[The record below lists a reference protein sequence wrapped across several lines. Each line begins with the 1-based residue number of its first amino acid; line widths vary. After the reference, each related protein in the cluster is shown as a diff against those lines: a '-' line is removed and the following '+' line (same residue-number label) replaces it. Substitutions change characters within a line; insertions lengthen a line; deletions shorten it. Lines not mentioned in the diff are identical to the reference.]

1 MGNKTFQ
8 KALEIVESLPE
19 EQRESLMGRQVPL
32 SLACGWVG
40 EVKGYNTNNIFISGK
55 PRPYKGGE
63 LHIVRRR
70 LIEERRDRLAQ
81 SIKGAREEYKR
92 GKIRK
97 GNVDDLMNE
106 LSK

>member
-19 EQRESLMGRQVPL
+19 EQRESLMD
-32 SLACGWVG
+32 
-40 EVKGYNTNNIFISGK
+40 
-55 PRPYKGGE
+55 
-63 LHIVRRR
+63 IVRRR

-97 GNVDDLMNE
+97 GTVDDLMNE

>member
-1 MGNKTFQ
+1 MGNITFQ

-19 EQRESLMGRQVPL
+19 EQRESLMDI
-32 SLACGWVG
+32 
-40 EVKGYNTNNIFISGK
+40 VK
-55 PRPYKGGE
+55 
-63 LHIVRRR
+63 RR

-81 SIKGAREEYKR
+81 NIKEAREEYKR

-97 GNVDDLMNE
+97 GTVDDLMHE

>member
-8 KALEIVESLPE
+8 KAVEIVESLPE
-19 EQRESLMGRQVPL
+19 EQRESLMGRQVPR
-32 SLACGWVG
+32 SLAYGCIGG
-40 EVKGYNTNNIFISGK
+40 GKGHNTNKIFISGK
-55 PRPYKGGE
+55 PRPYMGME
-63 LHIVRRR
+63 LHIVKRR
-70 LIEERRDRLAQ
+70 LMEERRDRLAQ

-97 GNVDDLMNE
+97 GTVDDLMNE

>member
-19 EQRESLMGRQVPL
+19 EQRESLMD
-32 SLACGWVG
+32 
-40 EVKGYNTNNIFISGK
+40 
-55 PRPYKGGE
+55 
-63 LHIVRRR
+63 IVRRR

-81 SIKGAREEYKR
+81 SIEEAREEYKHGR
-92 GKIRK
+92 VRK
-97 GNVDDLMNE
+97 GNVDDLMHE

>member
-19 EQRESLMGRQVPL
+19 EQRESLMDI
-32 SLACGWVG
+32 
-40 EVKGYNTNNIFISGK
+40 VK
-55 PRPYKGGE
+55 
-63 LHIVRRR
+63 RR
-70 LIEERRDRLAQ
+70 LMEERRDRLAQ

-97 GNVDDLMNE
+97 GTIDDLMNE
-106 LSK
+106 LSKSEP

>member
-19 EQRESLMGRQVPL
+19 EQRESLMDI
-32 SLACGWVG
+32 
-40 EVKGYNTNNIFISGK
+40 VK
-55 PRPYKGGE
+55 
-63 LHIVRRR
+63 RR
-70 LIEERRDRLAQ
+70 LMEERRDRLAR

-97 GNVDDLMNE
+97 GTVDDLMNE